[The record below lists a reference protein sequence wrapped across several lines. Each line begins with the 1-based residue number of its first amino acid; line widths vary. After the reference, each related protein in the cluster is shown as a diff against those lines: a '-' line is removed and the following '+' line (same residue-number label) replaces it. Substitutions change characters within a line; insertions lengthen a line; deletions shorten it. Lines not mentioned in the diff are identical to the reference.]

1 MGNAGSVTVLSGDN
15 QILTDDDLQ
24 EIFKKYDK
32 DESGSIDCTE
42 LGAILENLLLIKP
55 SESSLKDLIAD
66 VDINKDGSLQ
76 FDEFQELV
84 RPHRCLA
91 FDRAHCC

>member
-1 MGNAGSVTVLSGDN
+1 MGNAGSVTVLNRDN
-15 QILTDDDLQ
+15 QILTDGDLQ
-24 EIFKKYDK
+24 EIFKQYDK

-42 LGAILENLLLIKP
+42 LGDILENLILIKP

-66 VDINKDGSLQ
+66 VDINRDGSLQ
-76 FDEFQELV
+76 FDEFKELV

-91 FDRAHCC
+91 FDRARHC